1 MKILIIE
8 DDTTTREFVAKGL
21 EEHGYAV
28 DQAEDGK
35 KGLMMAL
42 SSEYQLVILDRMLPN
57 LDGMKVLSAI
67 KATEENRTAEQKN
80 SRVCIAS
87 SITPCIPAF
96 NGRAQREDRRS
107 N

>member
-35 KGLMMAL
+35 KA
-42 SSEYQLVILDRMLPN
+42 
-57 LDGMKVLSAI
+57 
-67 KATEENRTAEQKN
+67 
-80 SRVCIAS
+80 
-87 SITPCIPAF
+87 
-96 NGRAQREDRRS
+96 
-107 N
+107 